1 MRIRI
6 LVIDDEESITE
17 ILKYNFEK
25 EGWEVDCY
33 YSAEEALHHDLSIY
47 NICVVDIMMERLS
60 GFDFVKQMRYNPA
73 TERIPIILCSAMNG
87 EDHKVMGLNIGA
99 DDYVTKP
106 FNIPEVIARVKAVL
120 RRYGTST
127 QPHIEMAQ
135 PKPQQKDNSLSDL
148 TFRSLRVDRNE
159 KTCYCNGQPVKLT
172 RTEYDLLVFFLTH
185 RNHVYSRDEI
195 LKEVWPDE
203 VRVTKRTVD
212 VNLARLRKKID
223 SLGQYIETRVGF
235 GYGFNENI

>member
-6 LVIDDEESITE
+6 LVIDDEESICE
-17 ILKYNFEK
+17 ILKYNLEK

-33 YSAEEALHHDLSIY
+33 YSAEEALRHDLSIY
-47 NICVVDIMMERLS
+47 SICIVDIMMERLS
-60 GFDFVKQMRYNPA
+60 GFDFVKRMKYEPE

-106 FNIPEVIARVKAVL
+106 FNIPEVIARIKAVL
-120 RRYGTST
+120 RRYDTSVQPRGMSAPMSKNGTL
-127 QPHIEMAQ
+127 P
-135 PKPQQKDNSLSDL
+135 DL
-148 TFRSLRVDRNE
+148 TFKALRVDRNE
-159 KTCYCNGQPVKLT
+159 KSCYCDGLPVKLT

-195 LKEVWPDE
+195 IKEVWPDA
-203 VRVTKRTVD
+203 VQVTKRTVD
-212 VNLARLRKKID
+212 VNLARLRRKID
-223 SLGQYIETRVGF
+223 TFGQYIETRVGF

>member
-1 MRIRI
+1 
-6 LVIDDEESITE
+6 
-17 ILKYNFEK
+17 
-25 EGWEVDCY
+25 
-33 YSAEEALHHDLSIY
+33 
-47 NICVVDIMMERLS
+47 MMERLS
-60 GFDFVKQMRYNPA
+60 GFDFVKQMKYNPA
-73 TERIPIILCSAMNG
+73 TEHIPIILCSAMNG

-127 QPHIEMAQ
+127 QPQVEM
-135 PKPQQKDNSLSDL
+135 PKPVAHENALSDL

-159 KTCYCNGQPVKLT
+159 KTCYCNGVPVKLT
-172 RTEYDLLVFFLTH
+172 RTEYDVLVFFLTH

-195 LKEVWPDE
+195 LKEVWPDN
-203 VRVTKRTVD
+203 VQVTPRTVD
-212 VNLARLRKKID
+212 VNLARLRKKIE
-223 SLGQYIETRVGF
+223 SFGQYIETRVGF

>member
-6 LVIDDEESITE
+6 LVIDDEESICE
-17 ILKYNFEK
+17 ILKFNFEK
-25 EGWEVDCY
+25 EGWEADCY
-33 YSAEEALHHDLSIY
+33 YSAEEALNHDLSIY

-60 GFDFVKQMRYNPA
+60 GFDFVKQMKYNPA
-73 TERIPIILCSAMNG
+73 TEHIPIILCSAMSG

-127 QPHIEMAQ
+127 QPRVEMPQ
-135 PKPQQKDNSLSDL
+135 KPKSDSLSDL
-148 TFRSLRVDRNE
+148 TFRSLRIDRNE
-159 KTCYCNGQPVKLT
+159 KTCYCNGQPIKLT

-185 RNHVYSRDEI
+185 RNHVFSRDEI

-203 VRVTKRTVD
+203 VRVTPRTVD
-212 VNLARLRKKID
+212 VNLTRLRKKID
-223 SLGQYIETRVGF
+223 TFGQYIETRVGF
-235 GYGFNENI
+235 GYGFNENV